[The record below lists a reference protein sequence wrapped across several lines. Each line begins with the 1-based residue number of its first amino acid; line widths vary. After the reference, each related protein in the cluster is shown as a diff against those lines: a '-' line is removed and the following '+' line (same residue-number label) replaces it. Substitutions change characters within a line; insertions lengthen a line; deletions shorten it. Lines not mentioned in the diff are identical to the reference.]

1 MVTINRSICSCD
13 ISRKRRR
20 LVFAAGK
27 EEVKLKYTDNDRD
40 EFKKALMPAVDWLQ
54 KHGCPHDKV
63 IIQQDGAEF
72 VSGEIAFSV
81 EVPD

>member
-1 MVTINRSICSCD
+1 LEEDKVKYS
-13 ISRKRRR
+13 
-20 LVFAAGK
+20 K
-27 EEVKLKYTDNDRD
+27 EDLKDFEQTMR
-40 EFKKALMPAVDWLQ
+40 PAVEWLQ

-72 VSGEIAFSV
+72 VSGEMAFPV